1 MNIEITL
8 SFQQLA
14 GKLPL
19 YIKGRKYWL
28 VNEKQRQD
36 LQRLRAE
43 ARTNKENL
51 QRLIDRVSE
60 RKKK

>member
-19 YIKGRKYWL
+19 YIKGRKFWL
-28 VNEKQRQD
+28 LSEKQRQD
-36 LQRLRAE
+36 LIRLKAD

>member
-19 YIKGRKYWL
+19 YIKGRKFWL
-28 VNEKQRQD
+28 LSEKQRQD
-36 LQRLRAE
+36 LIRLKAD

-51 QRLIDRVSE
+51 QRLIDRISE

>member
-51 QRLIDRVSE
+51 QRLINLAAE
-60 RKKK
+60 RRK